1 MITAALV
8 LVALYRIGTV
18 VLQRAICV
26 VAVEGG
32 ADSCGWR
39 RVAVAGEVSA
49 WNWRSNVGW
58 RQERAG
64 HELSKAIAGMGHSR
78 GWQPGSKVSMMTI
91 RPPQQ
96 GQIFRSSSS

>member
-8 LVALYRIGTV
+8 LVAVYSIGTV
-18 VLQRAICV
+18 LSQRAICV
-26 VAVEGG
+26 LAVEGG

-58 RQERAG
+58 QQGRAG
-64 HELSKAIAGMGHSR
+64 HELSKAIAGMGHGR
-78 GWQPGSKVSMMTI
+78 GWQPDSKVSMMII